1 MTVEP
6 GFGGQDFMPEMM
18 DKVTAA
24 QAWRE
29 RHGASFLIEVD
40 GGIAPDTARVARDAG
55 AEVFVAGHAI
65 FSQAN
70 PQIALATLRR
80 AVQG

>member
-1 MTVEP
+1 MA
-6 GFGGQDFMPEMM
+6 DMM
-18 DKVTAA
+18 DKVRAA
-24 QAWRE
+24 KTWRE
-29 RHGASFLIEVD
+29 RHGARFLIEVD

-65 FSQAN
+65 FRQPN